1 MISMNFEVDNYANSC
16 GKKEETISTSK
27 PMIKIVMVF
36 VEHPFHSLRI
46 MPQILENTTLSA
58 ISMQNERVVSVA
70 DSVRNPLP
78 KDNPK
83 N

>member
-1 MISMNFEVDNYANSC
+1 MTMP
-16 GKKEETISTSK
+16 TTSTA
-27 PMIKIVMVF
+27 IVF
-36 VEHPFHSLRI
+36 DEQPFHSLRI
-46 MPQILENTTLSA
+46 IPQIFENTTLSA

>member
-1 MISMNFEVDNYANSC
+1 
-16 GKKEETISTSK
+16 
-27 PMIKIVMVF
+27 MVLG
-36 VEHPFHSLRI
+36 EHPFHSLRI

-70 DSVRNPLP
+70 DSVRNPFP
-78 KDNPK
+78 NDSPK